1 MQAKFK
7 PEILIVD
14 DVEHNIFTLRTLI
27 EAHFEANLIEATS
40 GEQVLRII
48 SERSIDLILMDIMM
62 PGMDGFETARL
73 IRNRPKTS
81 NIPII
86 FISAYDPTQKLLEK
100 GIAAG
105 GFDYL
110 TKPIDDNQLVY
121 RLKMYLR
128 FIHHEYLMNLHLR
141 ELNTKL
147 IEEIEERKATELT
160 LQISQKELRS
170 ANAAKDKFFSIIAHD
185 LKNPFNA
192 IIGLTSMLIEDY
204 DSFSRDEQKDFLS
217 SIKSSAENTFR
228 LLQNL
233 LEWSQTQ
240 TGKIAMEP
248 AQFNIFP
255 LICEIF
261 DLVRPSADHKAIRMD
276 MDVPANLQVF
286 ADKNMI
292 NTVLRNLLL
301 NAVKFTRNGGLIM
314 LSAVK
319 ADDRVEIAVTDNGVG
334 IKPEKLCKLF
344 TIDSSVASQGTAG
357 EEGTGLGLILCKE
370 FVEKNSGSIR
380 VESIEGAGSTFTVSL
395 PSFYIFQPTNSWT
408 KSTDSGS

>member
-1 MQAKFK
+1 MEAKFK

-14 DVEHNIFTLRTLI
+14 DIEHNIFALRSLI
-27 EAHFEANLIEATS
+27 EAHFDANLIEATS

-48 SERSIDLILMDIMM
+48 NEQAIDLILMDVMM

-73 IRNRPKTS
+73 IKNRPKTS

-128 FIHHEYLMNLHLR
+128 FIKHEFLMNLHLR

-147 IEEIEERKATELT
+147 IEEIEERKATEQT
-160 LQISQKELRS
+160 LQISQKELKS

-192 IIGLTSMLIEDY
+192 IFGLATILIEDY
-204 DSFSRDEQKDFLS
+204 DSFSREERKEFLLN
-217 SIKSSAENTFR
+217 IKSSAENTFR

-233 LEWSQTQ
+233 LDWSQTQ
-240 TGKIAMEP
+240 TGKVVFDPTEFMLNNIVME
-248 AQFNIFP
+248 I
-255 LICEIF
+255 LE
-261 DLVRPSADHKAIRMD
+261 LVKASADNKNIRME
-276 MDVPANLQVF
+276 MDIPISIKVF

-292 NTVLRNLLL
+292 NTVIRNILL
-301 NAVKFTRNGGLIM
+301 NAVKFTKRGGI
-314 LSAVK
+314 VK
-319 ADDRVEIAVTDNGVG
+319 IVARKNEDKVEISVTDNGVG
-334 IKPEKLCKLF
+334 INPVKLGKLF
-344 TIDSSVASQGTAG
+344 SIDANIASTGTDG

-370 FVEKNSGSIR
+370 FIEKNEGRIR
-380 VESIEGAGSTFTVSL
+380 VESQESIGSTFTITL
-395 PSFYIFQPTNSWT
+395 PSFYHSN
-408 KSTDSGS
+408 

>member
-1 MQAKFK
+1 MEAKFK

-14 DVEHNIFTLRTLI
+14 DIEHNIFTLRTLI
-27 EAHFEANLIEATS
+27 EAHFDANLIEATS

-48 SERSIDLILMDIMM
+48 NEQTIDLILMDVMM

-73 IRNRPKTS
+73 IKNRPKTS

-128 FIHHEYLMNLHLR
+128 FIKHEFLMNLHLR
-141 ELNTKL
+141 ELNLKL
-147 IEEIEERKATELT
+147 IEEIEERKTAEQT
-160 LQISQKELRS
+160 LQLSQKDLKS

-192 IIGLTSMLIEDY
+192 IIGLATILLEDY
-204 DSFSRDEQKDFLS
+204 DSFSREEQKEFLLN
-217 SIKSSAENTFR
+217 IKSSAENTFR

-233 LEWSQTQ
+233 LDWSQTQ
-240 TGKIAMEP
+240 TGKIVFDPTE
-248 AQFNIFP
+248 FFLNTI
-255 LICEIF
+255 INEIY
-261 DLVRPSADHKAIRMD
+261 DLVKASADNKNIQMK
-276 MDVPANLQVF
+276 MEIPISIQVF

-292 NTVLRNLLL
+292 NTVIRNLLL
-301 NAVKFTRNGGLIM
+301 NAVKFTKKGGLVKIM
-314 LSAVK
+314 AQK
-319 ADDRVEIAVTDNGVG
+319 IEDKVEISVADNGVG
-334 IKPEKLCKLF
+334 INPEKLGKLF
-344 TIDSSVASQGTAG
+344 SIDSNIASSGTAG

-370 FVEKNSGSIR
+370 FIEKNKGTIR
-380 VESIEGAGSTFTVSL
+380 VESQECIGSAFTITLPTFYQT
-395 PSFYIFQPTNSWT
+395 Y
-408 KSTDSGS
+408 

>member
-14 DVEHNIFTLRTLI
+14 DVENNIFTLRTLI
-27 EAHFEANLIEATS
+27 EAHFDANLIEATS

-48 SERSIDLILMDIMM
+48 NERSVDLILMDVMM

-73 IRNRPKTS
+73 IKNRPKTS

-128 FIHHEYLMNLHLR
+128 FIQHEFLMNLHLR
-141 ELNTKL
+141 ELNLKL
-147 IEEIEERKATELT
+147 IEEIEERKTAEQT
-160 LQISQKELRS
+160 LQISQKELKS
-170 ANAAKDKFFSIIAHD
+170 ANASKDKFFSIIAHD

-192 IIGLTSMLIEDY
+192 IIGLATLLTEDY
-204 DSFSRDEQKDFLS
+204 DSFSEEEHKEFLMN
-217 SIKSSAENTFR
+217 IKSSAENTFR

-233 LEWSQTQ
+233 LDWSQTQ
-240 TGKIAMEP
+240 TGKILFEP
-248 AQFNIFP
+248 TQFFLNTITS
-255 LICEIF
+255 EIY
-261 DLVRPSADHKAIRMD
+261 DLVKPSADNKNIRME
-276 MDVPANLQVF
+276 MNIPSSLQVF

-292 NTVLRNLLL
+292 NTVIRNLLL
-301 NAVKFTRNGGLIM
+301 NAIKFTRKGGF
-314 LSAVK
+314 VK
-319 ADDRVEIAVTDNGVG
+319 ILAIKSGDEVEIGVVDNGVG
-334 IKPEKLCKLF
+334 ISPEKLAKLF
-344 TIDSSVASQGTAG
+344 LIDANIASNGTAG

-370 FVEKNSGSIR
+370 FIEKNEGKIR
-380 VESIEGAGSTFTVSL
+380 VESQECVGTNFTFTL
-395 PSFYIFQPTNSWT
+395 PAFY
-408 KSTDSGS
+408 KSN

>member
-14 DVEHNIFTLRTLI
+14 DVENNIFTLRTLI
-27 EAHFEANLIEATS
+27 EAHFDANIIEATS

-48 SERSIDLILMDIMM
+48 NERTIDLILMDVMM

-110 TKPIDDNQLVY
+110 AKPIDDTQLVY

-128 FIHHEYLMNLHLR
+128 FIQHEFMMNLHLR
-141 ELNTKL
+141 ELNLKL
-147 IEEIEERKATELT
+147 IEEIEERKTTEQT
-160 LQISQKELRS
+160 LQFSQRELKS
-170 ANAAKDKFFSIIAHD
+170 ANASKDKFFSIIAHD

-192 IIGLTSMLIEDY
+192 IIGLATMLIEDY
-204 DSFSRDEQKDFLS
+204 DSFSHEEQMDFLMN
-217 SIKSSAENTFR
+217 IKSSAENTYR

-240 TGKIAMEP
+240 TGKIVFEP
-248 AQFNIFP
+248 TQFYLQPIVN
-255 LICEIF
+255 EII
-261 DLVRPSADHKAIRMD
+261 DLVKVSADNKNIGMEMD
-276 MDVPANLQVF
+276 IPKTIQVF

-292 NTVLRNLLL
+292 NTVIRNLLL
-301 NAVKFTRNGGLIM
+301 NAVKFTRKGGFVKIFARLIEDKVAI
-314 LSAVK
+314 S
-319 ADDRVEIAVTDNGVG
+319 VEDNGVG
-334 IKPEKLCKLF
+334 ISPEKLENLF
-344 TIDSSVASQGTAG
+344 SIDVNIASHGTEG

-370 FVEKNSGSIR
+370 FIEKNEGKIF
-380 VESIEGAGSTFTVSL
+380 VESKLCVGSTFTIKL
-395 PSFYIFQPTNSWT
+395 PEFYQSI
-408 KSTDSGS
+408 

>member
-1 MQAKFK
+1 MEAKFK
-7 PEILIVD
+7 PSILIVD

-27 EAHFEANLIEATS
+27 EANFDANMVEATS

-48 SERSIDLILMDIMM
+48 NEQTIDLILMDVMM

-73 IRNRPKTS
+73 IKNRPKTS

-121 RLKMYLR
+121 RLKMYMR
-128 FIHHEYLMNLHLR
+128 FIRHEFLMNLHLR
-141 ELNTKL
+141 ELNQKL
-147 IEEIEERKATELT
+147 IEEIEERKTTEIT
-160 LQISQKELRS
+160 LQISQKELKS

-192 IIGLTSMLIEDY
+192 IIGLASILIEDY
-204 DSFSRDEQKDFLS
+204 DSFSREEQKDFLQN
-217 SIKSSAENTFR
+217 IKSSAENTYR

-233 LEWSQTQ
+233 LDWSQTQ
-240 TGKIAMEP
+240 TGKIVFEP
-248 AQFNIFP
+248 TTFILDP
-255 LICEIF
+255 LTDEIY
-261 DLVRPSADHKAIRMD
+261 DLVKPSADNKNIRLEKD
-276 MDVPANLQVF
+276 IPAFLQIF

-292 NTVLRNLLL
+292 NTVIRNLLL
-301 NAVKFTRNGGLIM
+301 NAVKFTRKGGTVRIN
-314 LSAVK
+314 AQK
-319 ADDRVEIAVTDNGVG
+319 AGDHVEISVVDNGVG
-334 IKPEKLCKLF
+334 IRPEKLEKLF
-344 TIDSSVASQGTAG
+344 SIDANIASHGTAG

-370 FVEKNSGSIR
+370 FIEKNEGKIR
-380 VESIEGAGSTFTVSL
+380 VESEECIGSTFTITL
-395 PSFYIFQPTNSWT
+395 PALYHSN
-408 KSTDSGS
+408 